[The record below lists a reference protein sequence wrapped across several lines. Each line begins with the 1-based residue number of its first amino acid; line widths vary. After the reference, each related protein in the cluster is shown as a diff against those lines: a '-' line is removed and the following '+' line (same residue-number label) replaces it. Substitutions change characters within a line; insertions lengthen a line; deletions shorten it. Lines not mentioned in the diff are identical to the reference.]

1 MARITQIPIKIKQ
14 KQIKSK
20 NLNMA
25 IEDIKKDVTPIS
37 SNKKESI

>member
-1 MARITQIPIKIKQ
+1 MARITQIPIKVKQ

-25 IEDIKKDVTPIS
+25 TEDIKKDVIPIS

>member
-1 MARITQIPIKIKQ
+1 MARITQIPINVKQ

-20 NLNMA
+20 NLNVA
-25 IEDIKKDVTPIS
+25 IEDIKKDVIPIS

>member
-1 MARITQIPIKIKQ
+1 MARTQIPIKVKQ

-20 NLNMA
+20 NLNMT
-25 IEDIKKDVTPIS
+25 IEDIEKDVIPIS

>member
-1 MARITQIPIKIKQ
+1 MARITQIPIKVKQ

-25 IEDIKKDVTPIS
+25 IEDIKKDVIPIS